1 VTPDALFRVVNS
13 VALLSWIVLAA
24 AGRRRHVATL
34 LTGVFVPLLL
44 AATYSALIVVH
55 WGEGTGSFQTL
66 TGVAE
71 LFSNRWLLLAG
82 WIHYLAF
89 DLFIGSWE
97 VRDAARLGI
106 PHLAIVPVLALTFFF
121 GPAGLLCYFL
131 LRAAL
136 RKRLSIADG
145 RTAFGILE

>member
-1 VTPDALFRVVNS
+1 MTPDALFRIANS
-13 VALLSWIVLAA
+13 LALLSWIVLAA

-34 LTGVFVPLLL
+34 LTGVLVPLVL
-44 AATYSALIVVH
+44 AGTYSALIAVH

-66 TGVAE
+66 TGVGE

-97 VRDAARLGI
+97 VRDSARLGI
-106 PHLAIVPVLALTFFF
+106 PHLVVIPFLALTFFF

-131 LRAAL
+131 LRFAL
-136 RKRLSIADG
+136 RRRLAMGDG
-145 RTAFGILE
+145 GIGSGILE